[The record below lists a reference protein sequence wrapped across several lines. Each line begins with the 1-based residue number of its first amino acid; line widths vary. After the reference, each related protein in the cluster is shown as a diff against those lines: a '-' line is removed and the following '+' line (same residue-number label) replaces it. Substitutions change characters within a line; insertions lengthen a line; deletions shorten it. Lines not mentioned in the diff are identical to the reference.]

1 MPFPKQRGVCW
12 CLDTEAGGASWKAL
26 LRNAREVLSTPYE
39 MHETVVGMSL
49 ADLVLF
55 RLL

>member
-12 CLDTEAGGASWKAL
+12 CMDMEGGRASWKAL
-26 LRNAREVLSTPYE
+26 LRNTMEVLSTPYE
-39 MHETVVGMSL
+39 IHEMVVGMCL